1 MRGGAAPLECRHMR
15 ETELVEIAKA
25 AAESVI
31 SPPLKVERGRA
42 LLYELTLN
50 NRLELA
56 IGPDR
61 VKTPR
66 RGQGA
71 FETDLCVV
79 EEVAEGIEL
88 PRVVLEFKVG
98 LSTHDVITYSS
109 KAERHKRIYPYLRYG
124 MIVGAEAKVPG
135 KFHTHNEGMDFCFAA
150 GGYLS
155 DPNRLRATLTRLI
168 DQEIAASRR
177 LEEAIF
183 ERRPIA
189 LFRLEVV
196 TQD

>member
-1 MRGGAAPLECRHMR
+1 MRGGAAPLECRDMR

-31 SPPLKVERGRA
+31 APPLKVERGRA

-56 IGPDR
+56 IGPGR
-61 VKTPR
+61 VRTPR

-79 EEVAEGIEL
+79 EEVAPGVEL

-124 MIVGAEAKVPG
+124 MVVGAEAKVPG

-183 ERRPIA
+183 ERRPAA

-196 TQD
+196 THD